1 MADILYVHPDNPQP
15 RSIKAAVATVRNG
28 GLVVYPTDSGYAIG
42 WSLDN
47 LKAPKI
53 VAQIKKIDAQHH
65 YTMMCENISQMTD
78 FVLVDNI
85 AFRLIK
91 QHTPGAYTFILPAT
105 RRVPKKLQHQKRKTI
120 GVRIADH
127 AVVSAL
133 LNELGEPMMTSTLE
147 FPDSDMY
154 ELDVEDINLK
164 VGNRVN
170 TIISAGYTA
179 QEPTTVIDL
188 TDGEVVIVREG
199 KGEVDFV

>member
-1 MADILYVHPDNPQP
+1 MANILRIHPENPQP
-15 RSIKAAVATVRNG
+15 RSIKAAITTVRNG
-28 GLVVYPTDSGYAIG
+28 GLIVYPTDSGYAIG

-47 LKAPKI
+47 LKAAKI
-53 VAQIKKIDAQHH
+53 VAQIKGTDIQNQ

-78 FVLVDNI
+78 YVLVENM
-85 AFRLIK
+85 AFKLIK
-91 QHTPGAYTFILPAT
+91 QHTPGPYTFILPAT

-127 AVVSAL
+127 PVVSSL
-133 LNELGEPMMTSTLE
+133 LAELGEPMMSSTLE
-147 FPDSDMY
+147 FPDVAIY

-170 TIISAGYTA
+170 TIIEAGYTA

-188 TDGEVVIVREG
+188 SEGKIDVIREG